1 MPDGA
6 VEALPLS
13 VILFEGRVIVC
24 GLPALATGG
33 NGAGFTVML
42 TTAEAVLPL
51 LSVMV
56 N

>member
-13 VILFEGRVIVC
+13 VTLFAGSVIVC

-33 NGAGFTVML
+33 NGAGFTTIL
-42 TTAEAVLPL
+42 TAAEAVLPL
-51 LSVMV
+51 LSVIV
-56 N
+56 S